1 MSFATDGDRS
11 NRTRRL
17 WHESSDDGPT
27 ALLLGE
33 GYGPAFAFT
42 DAVAVLSIG
51 VDDLAQAF
59 ERLDRF
65 LDENVEHA
73 CIGLLGYDLRDAVE
87 ALPRRIVD
95 EFPQPALWVAAF
107 RRKEPVDRRRFQEE
121 ALRVPAVHAALDQVA
136 LSAREY
142 RQKVARVVEH
152 IRAGDVFQANLTQPI
167 DLHTT
172 AAPRAIFARLC
183 AVSPAPFSAY
193 LALGEGTFI
202 LSSSPEEFLLADG
215 VGVRTRP
222 IKGTRPRGGTATADR
237 ALLAELLAS
246 EKDQAELAMIVDL
259 LRNDLGKVAEPGSV
273 RVGSFPEHASFA
285 QVHHLFATVTAVL
298 RRGTSTGDL
307 LRATFPGGSITG
319 APKLRSMEILESL
332 EVRRRGVYCG
342 AIGRLAAGGRA
353 NLNVAIRTMVMRGG
367 RVRIGVGGGVTADS
381 EPTAEYL
388 ETIHKARG
396 MLAALGVT
404 WQPIVEDS

>member
-1 MSFATDGDRS
+1 VSFATSGNPS
-11 NRTRRL
+11 NGTGRP
-17 WHESSDDGPT
+17 WHESADDGPT

-33 GYGPAFAFT
+33 GFGPAEVFT
-42 DAVAVLSIG
+42 DAAAVLSIG
-51 VDDLAQAF
+51 VDDLARAF

-65 LDENVEHA
+65 LAEHVEHA

-95 EFPQPALWVAAF
+95 DFPQPALWVAAF
-107 RRKEPVDRRRFQEE
+107 RRRESIDRRRFQ
-121 ALRVPAVHAALDQVA
+121 ADAMRAPAIHAELDPVA
-136 LSAREY
+136 IAARDY
-142 RQKVARVVEH
+142 RAKVTQVVEH

-172 AAPRAIFARLC
+172 ASSRSIFARLC

-193 LALGEGTFI
+193 LALGDGTFVM
-202 LSSSPEEFLLADG
+202 SSSPEEFLLADG

-222 IKGTRPRGGTATADR
+222 IKGTRPRGGTASADR

-259 LRNDLGKVAEPGSV
+259 LRNDLGKVARPGSV
-273 RVGSFPEHASFA
+273 RVGPFPEHASFA

-367 RVRIGVGGGVTADS
+367 HVRIGVGGGVTSDS

-404 WQPIVEDS
+404 WQPAVADP